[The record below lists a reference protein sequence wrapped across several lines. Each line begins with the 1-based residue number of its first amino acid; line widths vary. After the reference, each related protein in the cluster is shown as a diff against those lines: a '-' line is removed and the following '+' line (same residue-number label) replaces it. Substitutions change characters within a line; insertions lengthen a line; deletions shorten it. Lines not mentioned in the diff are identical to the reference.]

1 MACISLSLSD
11 HSKSGTDGST
21 TPSKNPRTNP
31 QMQIT
36 APSTILGLS
45 PLSVYSSSSYW
56 SRFSSVWDFGLV
68 SYGSTALFPRLVW
81 TCEAADCSHEW
92 SMTSS
97 GSGRPSSVEHSPF
110 GLSSLAP
117 EGTESSNPVRL
128 RLAKLHCMHCI
139 GATSCLHREGDLR
152 LHVNGLLL
160 RDLEQQQSFWIYSPG
175 CRSTTTTGFRTQ
187 EFTTARRWL
196 SALLQDS
203 SAGLWAGLARPQNI
217 PHNFSSS
224 RQINRLQISHGI
236 LYSDALEKRSQG
248 SQNLRRPVRA
258 APSLPPPSAAFPF
271 PPVEELDAL
280 RTCLC
285 SQRSGLSLFA
295 LLFSFP
301 LKFPFS
307 LLLVIR
313 IVRASWEH
321 RDANPQ
327 IPTAI
332 SLSLLS
338 LISFSRSIA
347 GSSCH
352 DGKKHPKFLAGA
364 WPFNLGSNTL
374 ISSSTPFTCFSI
386 FASANIVPATWH
398 CRQKDQRVKAWW
410 RGPGMP
416 GMPACSRGAGAPF
429 GAWVEGSIGAACLEE
444 ACGNAA
450 MQKRRQTSFLVLS

>member
-1 MACISLSLSD
+1 M
-11 HSKSGTDGST
+11 
-21 TPSKNPRTNP
+21 
-31 QMQIT
+31 
-36 APSTILGLS
+36 
-45 PLSVYSSSSYW
+45 
-56 SRFSSVWDFGLV
+56 
-68 SYGSTALFPRLVW
+68 
-81 TCEAADCSHEW
+81 
-92 SMTSS
+92 
-97 GSGRPSSVEHSPF
+97 
-110 GLSSLAP
+110 
-117 EGTESSNPVRL
+117 
-128 RLAKLHCMHCI
+128 
-139 GATSCLHREGDLR
+139 
-152 LHVNGLLL
+152 
-160 RDLEQQQSFWIYSPG
+160 
-175 CRSTTTTGFRTQ
+175 
-187 EFTTARRWL
+187 
-196 SALLQDS
+196 
-203 SAGLWAGLARPQNI
+203 WAGLARPQNI

-410 RGPGMP
+410 RGPGTP
-416 GMPACSRGAGAPF
+416 GDACLLQRCRRSLWSMSRGIDWRGLLRR
-429 GAWVEGSIGAACLEE
+429 SMRQ
-444 ACGNAA
+444 CGNAEA
-450 MQKRRQTSFLVLS
+450 TSNFIPRAELRTSCKFSSSAVNLTNTPSVLLPRRAPWTHANIMSKLVAQSSPRRQNHANQSVPSAPARPSKAFELE